1 MKNSPKIP
9 LLSGLVGFAL
19 CLASVATVPA
29 ITITPAGTTFG
40 SLPAATFGG
49 SGIPND
55 FVQITTIG
63 DNLTLGLTAT
73 QRYANPAVTNDGAGT
88 FFASA
93 GGDTLDG
100 NPTYGKWNFDF
111 YIKGLGQSQSVK
123 FYYDNDASVGNDVVP
138 FFPVYSD
145 GQNSWNLGMGF
156 LNGGIFNPNASG
168 EYGFALVA
176 YENEWSLN
184 SPDEN
189 GYHPIL
195 TSVEIGRT
203 SILVKVGTSS
213 VPDAGSTVF
222 MFGSGIVGLI
232 LLRRRFA
239 K

>member
-1 MKNSPKIP
+1 MKNSPKLP
-9 LLSGLVGFAL
+9 LLSGIVALAL
-19 CLASVATVPA
+19 CLASVATVSA
-29 ITITPAGTTFG
+29 ITITPTGTTFG

-55 FVQITTIG
+55 AVEITTIG
-63 DNLTLGLTAT
+63 DLTLGLTAT
-73 QRYANPAVTNDGAGT
+73 QRFDNPAVTNDGAGT
-88 FFASA
+88 FFAGA
-93 GGDTLDG
+93 GDDTLHG
-100 NPTYGKWNFDF
+100 KPAYGQWNFDF
-111 YIKGLGQSQSVK
+111 YIKGLGGSQFVK
-123 FYYDNDASVGNDVVP
+123 LYYDNNAAVGNDVSS
-138 FFPVYSD
+138 FFPTAVD
-145 GQNSWNLGMGF
+145 GQDSWNLGMGF
-156 LNGGIFNPNASG
+156 LNGGIFNPNSSG